1 VSAPAV
7 QRTTA
12 PPRVLTVRRPLGH
25 PPASA
30 RPRLLGTMRGLFVRR
45 VLVLVAVLVLLCLA
59 RVWLGNQIVRIGYDL
74 SDARQMRARL
84 EQDKQALEVELTMLK
99 DRGTLEERARRRL
112 GMTEPRK
119 GQVVD
124 LR

>member
-1 VSAPAV
+1 MSAPAA

-12 PPRVLTVRRPLGH
+12 APRVLTVRRPLGRS
-25 PPASA
+25 PSSE
-30 RPRLLGTMRGLFVRR
+30 RPRLLGTMRALFVRR
-45 VLVLVAVLVLLCLA
+45 VLVLVAVLVLLCLV

-74 SDARQMRARL
+74 SDARQMQARL
-84 EQDKQALEVELTMLK
+84 DQDKQALEVELTMLK
-99 DRGTLEERARRRL
+99 DRGKLEERARRRL

>member
-1 VSAPAV
+1 
-7 QRTTA
+7 
-12 PPRVLTVRRPLGH
+12 
-25 PPASA
+25 
-30 RPRLLGTMRGLFVRR
+30 MRALFVRR
-45 VLVLVAVLVLLCLA
+45 VLVLVALLVLLCLA

-74 SDARQMRARL
+74 SDARQMRTRL
-84 EQDKQALEVELTMLK
+84 EQEKQALEVELTMLK
-99 DRGTLEERARRRL
+99 DRGKVEERARRRL